1 MDQTSDTPV
10 PAWPVTGFVVT
21 DDTIP
26 VAGRER

>member
-1 MDQTSDTPV
+1 VSSDTPV
-10 PAWPVTGFVVT
+10 RPGPVTGFVVT